1 MTERKHVI
9 CNQLRSSPFDPRSTF
24 LSKKGQIKVRLIFH
38 LISVFH
44 FFYDKLD
51 THLKRILQ
59 FDYRFFQIRNF
70 KWYKLAGWQ
79 FYNYINLKSC
89 HALCTFFLA
98 FVLSEGDLT
107 YGKVILSVVL
117 RKANFSKAKIG
128 LKWVANSL
136 SSLWRIKMI
145 FRPFAENFVCWL
157 RETLFCK
164 KKTWITWVKILLQGV
179 SCGETFN
186 GGIVFSFAQD
196 WSHSLFSFHFRP
208 RVLRSMN

>member
-9 CNQLRSSPFDPRSTF
+9 CNQLRSSPFDPQSTF

-164 KKTWITWVKILLQGV
+164 KKKNLNHAG
-179 SCGETFN
+179 
-186 GGIVFSFAQD
+186 QD
-196 WSHSLFSFHFRP
+196 FTSRCFVRRNF
-208 RVLRSMN
+208 